1 LHFTKDLFVNLPGMA
16 DLPLDYSIIPEV
28 HFARR
33 LLLSGKP
40 DEALERLHVYD
51 SLDFA
56 TLRIVLGECYYSLRN
71 FRAAREEFKRALL
84 LAPNSPRAE
93 ILLELSTSMLEL
105 ERAASPA
112 PQSIPQSMGAEYLG
126 EIGQLARKLSDAGVI
141 KMSSTPS
148 SSVAIAQE
156 TEEIGLVSETLAKIM
171 IQQGQYEDARKV
183 YIQLSRLNPDRYE
196 YFRERMN
203 ELDQMKSTQ
212 EFHLPDS
219 PR

>member
-1 LHFTKDLFVNLPGMA
+1 MT
-16 DLPLDYSIIPEV
+16 DLPLDYSMIREV
-28 HFARR
+28 HAARR

-40 DEALERLHVYD
+40 GEALEQLRVHD

-56 TLRIVLGECYYSLRN
+56 TLRIVLGECYYSLGN
-71 FRAAREEFKRALL
+71 FRIAREEFKGALR

-105 ERAASPA
+105 ERAASPL
-112 PQSIPQSMGAEYLG
+112 PQSIHPRTAVEDLS

-141 KMSSTPS
+141 KMTSTSSAS
-148 SSVAIAQE
+148 DAQE
-156 TEEIGLVSETLAKIM
+156 TGEIGLVSETLAKIM
-171 IQQGQYEDARKV
+171 AQQGQYEDARKV

-203 ELDQMKSTQ
+203 ELDRMKNTFETHS
-212 EFHLPDS
+212 EDS
-219 PR
+219 RW